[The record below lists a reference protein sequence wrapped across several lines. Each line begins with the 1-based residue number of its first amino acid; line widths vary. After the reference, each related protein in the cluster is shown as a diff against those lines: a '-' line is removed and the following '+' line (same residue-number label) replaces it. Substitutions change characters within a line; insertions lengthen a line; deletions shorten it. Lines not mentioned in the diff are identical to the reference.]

1 MDAQQLV
8 ATDLDSRVRRSLW
21 ISGAN
26 ANEEQH
32 PQVPA
37 RKFFDEEE
45 RLSICRHEH
54 PFTGLISVCRDDGVC
69 CVFTLSLNL
78 AIFNLIVVINK
89 RALNVFSYTATM
101 ESWHYLCVWSVIT
114 LVCCTG
120 DFETEHVLLE
130 YRGEFRFLLVLWTS
144 CNVLFNTS
152 LWDYSGGIYVH
163 ERVWRCV

>member
-21 ISGAN
+21 ISGAK
-26 ANEEQH
+26 H

-54 PFTGLISVCRDDGVC
+54 PFTGLISVCRDGVC

-89 RALNVFSYTATM
+89 RALNVLFLHRNDGELA
-101 ESWHYLCVWSVIT
+101 LPVR
-114 LVCCTG
+114 
-120 DFETEHVLLE
+120 LE
-130 YRGEFRFLLVLWTS
+130 
-144 CNVLFNTS
+144 C
-152 LWDYSGGIYVH
+152 DYVG
-163 ERVWRCV
+163 WLDW